1 MKKSDRQATIRNIIE
16 ENDVERQED
25 LVQLLLDAGIHVTQ
39 ATISRDIKEMQLIKV
54 PNSAGG
60 YRYSMP
66 AHRPE
71 NKEQQLA
78 NALANDLQSLKRSDR
93 FISLSM
99 RPGHAPMA
107 AVLIKRLNFPE
118 VFTAIGDDTSVLVV
132 CQSDED
138 AVQFE
143 QILTELN

>member
-1 MKKSDRQATIRNIIE
+1 MKKAERQAEIREIIE
-16 ENDVERQED
+16 NNDVERQED
-25 LVQLLLDAGIHVTQ
+25 LVRLLVAAGIQVTQ
-39 ATISRDIKEMQLIKV
+39 ATISRDIKDMQLVKV

-60 YRYSMP
+60 YRYHMP
-66 AHRPE
+66 THHQD

-78 NALANDLQSLKRSDR
+78 DAVSNDLQSLKRSDR
-93 FISLSM
+93 FLSLTM

-132 CQSDED
+132 CHSPED
-138 AVQFE
+138 AVKFE
-143 QILTELN
+143 QIITKLN

>member
-1 MKKSDRQATIRNIIE
+1 MKKSDRQAKIRDIIE
-16 ENDVERQED
+16 NNDVERQED
-25 LVQLLLDAGIHVTQ
+25 LVQLLLDAGIQVTQ
-39 ATISRDIKEMQLIKV
+39 ATISRDIKEMQLVKV

-66 AHRPE
+66 THRQE

-78 NALANDLQSLKRSDR
+78 NAIANDLQSLKRSDR
-93 FISLSM
+93 FLSLTM

-138 AVQFE
+138 AEKFE
-143 QILTELN
+143 QILTNLN